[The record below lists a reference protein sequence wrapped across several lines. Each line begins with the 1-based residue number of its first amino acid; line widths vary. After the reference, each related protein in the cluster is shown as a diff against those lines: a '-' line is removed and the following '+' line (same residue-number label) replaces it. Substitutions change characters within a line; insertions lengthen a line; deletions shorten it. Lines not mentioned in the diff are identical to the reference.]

1 MIQLDLLL
9 KCHGQTT
16 TYTYFNEQSKLLIAI
31 LIFPL
36 VGITIQ
42 YPYPIKDFQ
51 VFDFT

>member
-1 MIQLDLLL
+1 MAKHQHTNILM
-9 KCHGQTT
+9 
-16 TYTYFNEQSKLLIAI
+16 NNPKLLIAT
-31 LIFPL
+31 LIFPP